1 MNACRT
7 MVTIGLAAVLTACGS
22 GGRAAPT
29 SSSSAPEPE
38 PTPRIQNVMEVAEL
52 GSFAPLAPGTYF
64 IDPDL
69 DATTPLRVLYEV
81 EADGWSQWLGA
92 VKFVEGG
99 HVGVSITTVTN
110 VVRDGCLDHSRP
122 DPPIGPSADE
132 LATALANL
140 APFEVTTPPTDIT
153 AYGYPGKH
161 LELTVP
167 DLPMEGS
174 GDDRRFA
181 DCVDGRLKSWVDPDS
196 ERYAGDAFYG
206 YTGPGYTEE
215 FWIIDVEGTR
225 LMIAAERSPD
235 SPPEAIAEMRAILD
249 SIRLEP

>member
-1 MNACRT
+1 
-7 MVTIGLAAVLTACGS
+7 
-22 GGRAAPT
+22 
-29 SSSSAPEPE
+29 
-38 PTPRIQNVMEVAEL
+38 MEVAEF
-52 GSFAPLAPGTYF
+52 GSFAPLVPGTYF

-69 DATTPLRVLYEV
+69 DPETPLRVVYEV

-92 VKFVEGG
+92 VKFLEGG

-122 DPPIGPSADE
+122 NPPIGPAAED
-132 LATALANL
+132 LAAALADL
-140 APFEVTTPPTDIT
+140 PPFELTAPPTDIT

-161 LELTVP
+161 LEFTVP

-181 DCVDGRLKSWVDPDS
+181 ECVGGQLKSWVDPDS
-196 ERYAGDAFYG
+196 EPHAGDAFYG

-215 FWIIDVEGTR
+215 FWILDVEGTR
-225 LMIAAERSPD
+225 LMIAAEWSPN
-235 SPPEAIAEMRAILD
+235 SPREAISEMRAILE
-249 SIRLEP
+249 SIRVER